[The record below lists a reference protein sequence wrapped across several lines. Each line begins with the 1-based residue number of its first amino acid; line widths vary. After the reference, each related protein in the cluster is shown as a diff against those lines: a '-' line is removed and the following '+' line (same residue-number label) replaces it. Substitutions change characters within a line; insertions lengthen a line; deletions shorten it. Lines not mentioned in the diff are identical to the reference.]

1 MPTAAWSGPEDD
13 WPEAPPYWIW
23 WVKDPAAA
31 TEVEATPGRA
41 EPADGTPPRVRV
53 ALIATA
59 VALVAIVGTFVA
71 VGDDGTGTDPAGAV
85 AEAPAGTAPESV
97 SASAARAAAA
107 ADTPEPE
114 PDAESI
120 PTREQAAAVDAL
132 LDQSKPSRGTLRQAL
147 SRILRCSEVAEGVE
161 AIERVTGQRGGQ
173 AGQAEELETDALRDG
188 DELKDAL
195 VRAPITSYRADK
207 AYLKWAKRYRDGGC
221 RGRTVG
227 DSAYDAGNAA
237 SEDATAAKTEFVRL
251 GNSAP
256 DSRGRP
262 RSPAESP
269 VRASPM

>member
-1 MPTAAWSGPEDD
+1 MAIPPRPGPGWRFNAPPGWPSPPENWVPTAAWSGPEDD

-31 TEVEATPGRA
+31 TE
-41 EPADGTPPRVRV
+41 
-53 ALIATA
+53 
-59 VALVAIVGTFVA
+59 
-71 VGDDGTGTDPAGAV
+71 

-97 SASAARAAAA
+97 SASAARAAGA

-114 PDAESI
+114 PGAESI

-161 AIERVTGQRGGQ
+161 AIERVTSQRGGQ
-173 AGQAEELETDALRDG
+173 AGQAEELETGALRDG

-195 VRAPITSYRADK
+195 VRALTTSYRADK

-251 GNSAP
+251 WNPIATEQGLPA
-256 DSRGRP
+256 
-262 RSPAESP
+262 RSEAEI
-269 VRASPM
+269 